1 MFQFYKNK
9 VKKWNKKFKYL
20 KAMRYPTTSPVK
32 SDNYIPKIK
41 VNRPNSTKGY
51 HFDVI
56 SIGRQHKFLLPLG
69 SK

>member
-1 MFQFYKNK
+1 
-9 VKKWNKKFKYL
+9 
-20 KAMRYPTTSPVK
+20 MRYPTTSPVK